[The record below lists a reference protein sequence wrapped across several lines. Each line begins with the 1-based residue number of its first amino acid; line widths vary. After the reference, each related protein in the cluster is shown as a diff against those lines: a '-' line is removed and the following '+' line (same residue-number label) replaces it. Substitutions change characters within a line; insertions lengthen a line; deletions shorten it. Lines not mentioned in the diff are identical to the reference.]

1 MRNKVVHR
9 GSWRSFALFLS
20 LSGCTALSD
29 CKYEMGQKIRTSQAW
44 HEFDGCNQQCFTCDY
59 REGWKKGYYDVL
71 TGGDGR
77 PPVVPP
83 KKYWKPP
90 VFTQHDPSR
99 QDEWYT
105 GYQDG
110 ASCAKSQP
118 DFHYVPTFM
127 APALHPAHFGHETV
141 EVISHGEHSV
151 SPGFSHPM
159 PEALGNSGAPAVESA
174 PGTDPTVNPSENPA
188 STPEAAPDAPKP
200 KVDDYE
206 KDPEP
211 ASTGLEKTEPSATQ
225 RLVAGYKRPTVN
237 YVDQLIRNA
246 SHTAEQEQVTGE

>member
-29 CKYEMGQKIRTSQAW
+29 CKYEVGQKIRTSQAW

-59 REGWKKGYYDVL
+59 RDGWKKGYYDVL

-90 VFTQHDPSR
+90 VFTQHNPSR
-99 QDEWYT
+99 QDDWYT

-110 ASCAKSQP
+110 AACAKSQP

-127 APALHPAHFGHETV
+127 APSMHPVHHGHETV
-141 EVISHGEHSV
+141 EVISNGEHLTT
-151 SPGFSHPM
+151 PGIQQPM
-159 PEALGNSGAPAVESA
+159 PEVIGNSETPGVESA
-174 PGTDPTVNPSENPA
+174 PAPAPAVSPAKNPA
-188 STPEAAPDAPKP
+188 STLEAAPAAPGP

-211 ASTGLEKTEPSATQ
+211 ASTELEDAAPSATQ
-225 RLVAGYKRPTVN
+225 RLVAGYKRPAVN
-237 YVDQLIRNA
+237 YVDQLVRNA
-246 SHTAEQEQVTGE
+246 CHTAVQEQVTGE

>member
-29 CKYEMGQKIRTSQAW
+29 CKYEAGQKIRTSQAW
-44 HEFDGCNQQCFTCDY
+44 HEFDGCNEQCFTSDY
-59 REGWKKGYYDVL
+59 RDGWKRGYYDVL

-90 VFTQHDPSR
+90 VFTEHDPSR

-110 ASCAKSQP
+110 ASCAKAQP

-127 APALHPAHFGHETV
+127 APTFHQAHYGHETV
-141 EVISHGEHSV
+141 EVISHGEHSTSQGIQN
-151 SPGFSHPM
+151 SP
-159 PEALGNSGAPAVESA
+159 PEVMGGADGSAVEPA
-174 PGTDPTVNPSENPA
+174 PGTDPSGSPAATPSA
-188 STPEAAPDAPKP
+188 SPEAAPAAPKP
-200 KVDDYE
+200 KADDYE

-211 ASTGLEKTEPSATQ
+211 SSTDFEQPVPSATQ

-237 YVDQLIRNA
+237 YVDQLVRNA
-246 SHTAEQEQVTGE
+246 SHSADQEEIAGE